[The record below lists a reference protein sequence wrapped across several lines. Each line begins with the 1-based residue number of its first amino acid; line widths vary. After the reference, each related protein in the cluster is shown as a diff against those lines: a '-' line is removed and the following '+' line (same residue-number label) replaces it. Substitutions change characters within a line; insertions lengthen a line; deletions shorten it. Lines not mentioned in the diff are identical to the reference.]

1 MPTLLDGKKEH
12 PKNKM
17 ATFSLGTSGVTPGAP
32 GVYINEQPGR
42 IANADLADFSTVY
55 MLVETEENVPTTGN
69 FLPFNTPVKISSLA
83 DYRARLAGVI
93 PTSRIP
99 LLSYNCVNEFFQNA
113 QVGDLR
119 VVRVGTPN
127 QIVELQFFPSGTKIN
142 STSLPSALMAGNVVY
157 VQMQINGMQLVSGLT
172 DEFHTENPGY
182 TANGEYLGVPVEIPV
197 NYVAGDEA
205 NNRKISGAMA
215 LAVRN
220 AIESN
225 PAIRSA
231 VYVRNFGQTNDL
243 PDASPTDETSFVN
256 IAATTFDADVSVVTQ
271 VFPVGSNFVFMQNAY
286 EVNNI
291 VGQSGNLERVPQDY
305 TQTIASAFDGVQD
318 QGYLITPTAYAQFNA
333 AGRAL
338 VGAAAAAHCE
348 SNNFKW
354 MALAD
359 PGPYLIT
366 DVNEYSEYQPHKA
379 AADLVPGLKYLV
391 DNAIYEWTGTDISYN
406 KLSYQSIVYAQSA
419 EVAINEAAN
428 EVPDTIQVGL
438 LDNGQYGIT
447 SAAPGSTDGI
457 FALDTD
463 QYWPVT
469 LPIQQVTLTNAGNA
483 GNDFLNVEIQGQ
495 PGFYN
500 INGTEVYVIAPPY
513 DVEVSGDYS
522 LNNVFLAT
530 NAADASS
537 IYNAVVLAGGTSKIT
552 APPTGAVFIQSPSGS
567 TGLISYADP
576 YWDEVVTI
584 NGQSSDLIENISGAP
599 AGANTLHL
607 PGTLQAPTETYR
619 LNWVSRTVFNANT
632 SIVTY
637 SGSDTKFNGAAVIS
651 VANHGLRNGQ
661 VVYFTQP
668 VVQTQGATSKDLF
681 KQTTKLVSNPYW
693 VQVITTG
700 QFVLASSLDN
710 YTVGSYVGIQS
721 GYTVS
726 ALPTIFY
733 SRILGG
739 GLTTVTPY
747 ELLTLPMVRGRKYA
761 FDTSSI
767 FNQAAAAGALSPASS
782 NPESSIYLN
791 NSALILGKEQ
801 INPYGENPVPSVYN
815 PGQPYGWLPRFNL
828 VDPTT
833 SPVPS
838 TNNLY
843 CVPTVDQFFQPEAY
857 FVPTIDGI
865 NGGSFNPTGTS
876 TLGPI
881 ATLAPIGSLTGGTG
895 GTVGAYTNIPVT
907 SSGAGTGATVNL
919 TIGNTST
926 VGPVATLGAFTAG
939 AGTATVGAL
948 PYTTSYVGVATGI
961 SAGTA
966 GAGATLDITVGN
978 TAAIGPVASLGAF
991 NTGTNSTSGIAG
1003 TDTGVAVSGGAGSG
1017 MTVDVS
1023 YSNLG
1028 AVTGVVLNN
1037 PGVGYALGDNVT
1049 FVFDTDGAGD
1059 VDVATI
1065 TVPVAVTASTLNA
1078 AGAGYDATS
1087 VLSVAAGLIGGV
1099 TGVTQNVA
1107 SVTLPT
1113 GITAVTLN
1121 SAGINYANGEVL
1133 TIPATGGA
1141 LAATLPVATVT
1152 TGSGAFSAVTTYP
1165 QAAGLLTGSSA
1176 ADGQALLARLTGV
1189 YFSVTAN
1196 GFAPDGT
1203 TPVVANGF
1211 MAATYDGTNYSWVAV
1226 APLAQGGDLS
1236 AIGQPCYGSQVEL
1249 VFTPEQ
1255 TPPKALWNFDA
1266 ITSTEIIDDALRG
1279 VGFNGVPQAVF
1290 IEAGIDNVNRL
1301 YDDSQRYFNPFGFIA
1316 YYGPYVK
1323 NGAGQFIP
1331 PSPYVTGVAVRRYR
1345 SEGYQFPPAGVKF
1358 QLADAVAAQ
1367 IPINSAQQNLLNP
1380 DGCNA
1385 IRTLPGYPD
1394 TAVFIWGGRTRVN
1407 TKDAQQRL
1415 YQFVNTRVILNVV
1428 YGSLRTAF
1436 DNQIFNVIDGF
1447 GVIYNQIIS
1456 VGNSI
1461 LNQLYVRGA
1470 LFGARP
1476 SDAFQVI
1483 CDGRINPPESIENG
1497 IVNAKVFVT
1506 PVPTLERIQIDLI
1519 RVAIGKMQQELDI
1532 QGLGN
1537 SNAAGGA

>member
-1 MPTLLDGKKEH
+1 
-12 PKNKM
+12 M

-42 IANADLADFSTVY
+42 IANADLADFSAVY
-55 MLVETEENVPTTGN
+55 MLVETEETVPTTGN

-83 DYRARLAGVI
+83 DYRARLGGVI
-93 PTSRIP
+93 PSERIP

-157 VQMQINGMQLVSGLT
+157 VQMEINGMKLVSGLT

-231 VYVRNFGQTNDL
+231 VYVRSFGQTNDL

-271 VFPVGSNFVFMQNAY
+271 VFPVGTNFVFMQNAY
-286 EVNNI
+286 EVNSI
-291 VGQSGNLERVPQDY
+291 VGQSGNLVRVPQDY
-305 TQTIASAFDGVQD
+305 TQTITTAFDGVQD

-333 AGRAL
+333 EGRAL
-338 VGAAAAAHCE
+338 VGATAASHCA

-366 DVNEYSEYQPHKA
+366 DVNEYAEFQPHKA
-379 AADLVPGLKYLV
+379 AANLVTGLKYLV
-391 DNAIYEWTGTDISYN
+391 DNAIYEWTGTDVSYP
-406 KLSYQSIVYAQSA
+406 KLSYQSIVYGQSA
-419 EVAINEAAN
+419 EIAINESAN
-428 EVPDTIQVGL
+428 TVPNDFPVGV
-438 LDNGQYGIT
+438 LDEGQYTIT
-447 SAAPGSTDGI
+447 SAAPGSIDGI

-483 GNDFLNVEIQGQ
+483 GNDFLSVEIQGQ
-495 PGFYN
+495 TGTF
-500 INGTEVYVIAPPY
+500 ILNGTEVYVIAPPF

-537 IYNAVVLAGGTSKIT
+537 IYNAVVLAGGSSKIT
-552 APPTGAVFIQSPSGS
+552 APPIGAVYVSAPSGS

-576 YWDEVVTI
+576 YWNEVATI
-584 NGQSSDLIENISGAP
+584 NGQTSDLIENITDAP
-599 AGANTLHL
+599 AGVNTLHF

-619 LNWVSRTVFNANT
+619 LNWVSRTILNAQT
-632 SIVTY
+632 SIANY
-637 SGSDTKFNGAAVIS
+637 SGSETKFAGAAVLT

-661 VVYFTQP
+661 VIYFTQP
-668 VVQTQGATSKDLF
+668 VIETQGATSKDLF

-710 YTVGSYVGIQS
+710 YTVGSYEGIQS
-721 GYTVS
+721 GYTVT

-761 FDTSSI
+761 FDTSSV
-767 FNQAAAAGALSPASS
+767 FNQAAVAGSLSPASS
-782 NPESSIYLN
+782 NPASSIYLN
-791 NSALILGKEQ
+791 NSALILGQEQ

-815 PGQPYGWLPRFNL
+815 PGQAYGWLPRFNL

-833 SPVPS
+833 TPVPS

-843 CVPTVDQFFQPEAY
+843 CVPTVDQFFQSEAY

-865 NGGSFNPTGTS
+865 NGGSFNPTSPS

-881 ATLAPIGSLTGGTG
+881 ATLNPIGSLTGGTG
-895 GTVGAYTNIPVT
+895 GAVGPYLNVPVT
-907 SSGAGTGATVNL
+907 SAGSGTGATVNV
-919 TIGNTST
+919 TIGNTAS
-926 VGPVATLGAFTAG
+926 VGPIATLGSSAAGSGTVITNAGSVNTLFTNVATTVSSG
-939 AGTATVGAL
+939 VAGT
-948 PYTTSYVGVATGI
+948 
-961 SAGTA
+961 
-966 GAGATLDITVGN
+966 GATLNVTVTN
-978 TAAIGPVASLGAF
+978 TAPGGPASGAF
-991 NTGTNSTSGIAG
+991 SAFVTTNPDGNPSPATYTVPTTGGNG
-1003 TDTGVAVSGGAGSG
+1003 TGL
-1017 MTVDVS
+1017 TVDI
-1023 YSNLG
+1023 
-1028 AVTGVVLNN
+1028 VTTGPGNIDTIVINN
-1037 PGVGYALGDNVT
+1037 PGVNYQTGDVVNFNFGAGGTGTATIDNV
-1049 FVFDTDGAGD
+1049 VL
-1059 VDVATI
+1059 
-1065 TVPVAVTASTLNA
+1065 PVAVSSIVLNA
-1078 AGAGYDATS
+1078 AGAGYNATS
-1087 VLSVAAGLIGGV
+1087 VLAVAAGDIGGV

-1113 GITAVTLN
+1113 GITAVVLN
-1121 SAGINYANGEVL
+1121 NPGVNYAANEVL
-1133 TIPATGGA
+1133 SIPPVGGA

-1152 TGSGAFSAVTTYP
+1152 TGTGAFSAVTAYP

-1189 YFSVTAN
+1189 YFSVAAN

-1203 TPVVANGF
+1203 TAVVTGGF
-1211 MAATYDGTNYSWVAV
+1211 MAATYNGTSYSWVAI
-1226 APLAQGGDLS
+1226 APLAEGGDLTS
-1236 AIGQPCYGSQVEL
+1236 IGQPCYGSQVEL

-1266 ITSTEIIDDALRG
+1266 ITSTEIIDNALRG

-1290 IEAGIDNVNRL
+1290 VEAGIDNVNRL
-1301 YDDSQRYFNPFGFIA
+1301 YDDSQRYFDPFGFIA

-1436 DNQIFNVIDGF
+1436 DSQIFNVIDGF

-1537 SNAAGGA
+1537 TNAAGGN